1 MELIEVLTNSC
12 ERQKN
17 GDVCHYR
24 HLDPN
29 HPDAIADRFKNN
41 LLSPEEIAK
50 YRLRKCEP
58 DEVNPFAPA
67 NAKICYDFL
76 NKRVCSRTME
86 MKICRYRHLLP
97 NHPDAK
103 ADRERSSKRKLI
115 HFGRV

>member
-1 MELIEVLTNSC
+1 MNSLINSC

-103 ADRERSSKRKLI
+103 ADRERTSKRKLI